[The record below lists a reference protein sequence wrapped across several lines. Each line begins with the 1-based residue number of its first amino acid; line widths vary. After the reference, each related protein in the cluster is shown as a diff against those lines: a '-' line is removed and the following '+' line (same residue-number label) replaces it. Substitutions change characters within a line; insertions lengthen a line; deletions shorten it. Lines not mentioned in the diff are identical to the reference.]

1 MQYSKHPVL
10 SFYNGIIFRCSL
22 HDMGNAEKTNCY
34 RNKAT
39 ESKCTLQ
46 IFFSLSD
53 NLPLALI
60 CK

>member
-1 MQYSKHPVL
+1 MQYSIHPVL
-10 SFYNGIIFRCSL
+10 SFYNGIIFRYSL

-39 ESKCTLQ
+39 ESKYTLHT
-46 IFFSLSD
+46 FHLSD